1 MLSEYTNEIEE
12 LRATNPHFDAIIQKH
27 AELDQKAK
35 DADEGRLYLSD
46 MELAEIKKEKLA
58 LKDKALAM
66 IKEYIN
72 SKKS

>member
-12 LRATNPHFDAIIQKH
+12 LRAINPHFDAIVQKH

-46 MELAEIKKEKLA
+46 IELAEIKKEKLA